1 MYCTALFPCAHT
13 PPDCRRALK
22 EGGCPAPFA
31 ATFAPSAPTL
41 LPSAVCPP
49 TSPAALESLAINL
62 NLATAAL
69 ETSAPRLLQQLG
81 AAPRRQ
87 PLDRALS
94 AAARA
99 FPATAA
105 AAHGG
110 WGGAGI
116 VRSSASSTRS
126 SGSSRGGRD
135 RIGRPGA
142 GGCEEGRWGVESWVP
157 KEPVQGSEEGKGFE
171 WVEGVQKGARGL
183 RAVCRVAN

>member
-1 MYCTALFPCAHT
+1 MYCTVSLCT
-13 PPDCRRALK
+13 ISTRLQTGG
-22 EGGCPAPFA
+22 EGGPAPQRH
-31 ATFAPSAPTL
+31 L
-41 LPSAVCPP
+41 LPPLPP
-49 TSPAALESLAINL
+49 PRQPCFQLPLASPAALESLAINL
-62 NLATAAL
+62 NLATAVL

-81 AAPRRQ
+81 AAPRCQ

-94 AAARA
+94 TAARA
-99 FPATAA
+99 FPTAA
-105 AAHGG
+105 TAAHGG
-110 WGGAGI
+110 WGGTGI
-116 VRSSASSTRS
+116 VRSSVSSTRS